1 MANAPQYGTTDTFAS
16 QPAWLQEA
24 TRGVGSQAVAVA
36 GQPYQPYSA
45 PNNAATYGV
54 DTGRIAGFNPTQQ
67 YAQQTVLANQGSYQP
82 YTDYASQT
90 LPQAQGAYMNPYTQS
105 VVDRIAQLG
114 QRNLT
119 ESILPQ
125 INSTFVGAG
134 QFGSDRNASFMNR
147 AMRDANESIL
157 GQQADALNK
166 GYTQSQDA
174 ALKDMQRYAQLGQQV
189 QNQGY
194 QDVGMMDTIGQVQQ
208 NLAQKNMDMSYQ
220 DFVNQ
225 RDHQKNQLSWAG
237 SVLTGLPKVSETSS
251 IVASPQNNSITMS
264 PLAAYAQ
271 GFAGSMSRK

>member
-1 MANAPQYGTTDTFAS
+1 MATAPQYGTTDTFAS

-45 PNNAATYGV
+45 PNNADTYGV

-166 GYTQSQDA
+166 GYTQS
-174 ALKDMQRYAQLGQQV
+174 
-189 QNQGY
+189 
-194 QDVGMMDTIGQVQQ
+194 
-208 NLAQKNMDMSYQ
+208 
-220 DFVNQ
+220 
-225 RDHQKNQLSWAG
+225 
-237 SVLTGLPKVSETSS
+237 
-251 IVASPQNNSITMS
+251 
-264 PLAAYAQ
+264 
-271 GFAGSMSRK
+271 